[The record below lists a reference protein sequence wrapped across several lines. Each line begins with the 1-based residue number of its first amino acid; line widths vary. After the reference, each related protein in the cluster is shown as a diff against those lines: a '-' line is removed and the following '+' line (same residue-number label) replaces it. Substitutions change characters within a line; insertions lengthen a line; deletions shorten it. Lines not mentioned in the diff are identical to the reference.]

1 MSSQSVRQAGQL
13 FSLGDILTGIFQRC
27 DERVKDK
34 ISPKY
39 LTLIHVNDIIY
50 LRQKYSHMNWL
61 QITALCPSSI
71 MQPWNRK

>member
-39 LTLIHVNDIIY
+39 LTLIHVNLSASEIFTHE
-50 LRQKYSHMNWL
+50 LVTNNSLVSFFNHATL
-61 QITALCPSSI
+61 E
-71 MQPWNRK
+71 